1 MMSTLVSTFL
11 AFVTSCFRSRAA
23 LQMENA
29 MLRQERD
36 VQTPDQG
43 KIIEVP
49 DLGGFHH
56 HYIRFA
62 A

>member
-1 MMSTLVSTFL
+1 
-11 AFVTSCFRSRAA
+11 
-23 LQMENA
+23 MENA

-56 HYIRFA
+56 HYIRLA